1 MEYLSSERILI
12 VDLEAGEV
20 SEDDLDEELV
30 AEKIGGAGITKAL
43 YEQHQEG
50 EPIVLGAGPLT
61 GTLYPASSLA
71 VITAGSPVTGHV
83 CHAPVTYHAG
93 IELKYAGYD
102 YVVIKGRSNK
112 PVYLWIHDGVADIS
126 NASELWGKDLWET
139 TDALRRTLGDDLI
152 QVLAI
157 GTAGEDGSDIAQVGV
172 NYWSSG
178 DRFAFG
184 KLFGQKNLKGIAL
197 RGMGLLEIADPEAFV
212 DAAFELLS
220 NIKDGAA
227 AGKKGVED
235 ICTAMGQ
242 ADVKDWLAPL
252 VHRYSACYNTPY
264 PSHTFVFL
272 DADPKKMTDP
282 GTDEP
287 GFRVT
292 DVEALLGFKKLG
304 LSAEAACR
312 LMKACAKQGVD
323 AAAVAELSGRAGK
336 TDAGEIEASLSSLTG
351 TVSLPGRGIFS
362 PWSPRKPLFGDFS
375 VSGEAN
381 DWWERR
387 MAVAYVFGI
396 HPIFAVMAPELTE
409 ESMLEITRIGT
420 ELELDGEVLNA
431 VVGDL
436 LS

>member
-20 SEDDLDEELV
+20 SEDELDEDLV

-43 YEQHQEG
+43 YEEYQDD
-50 EPIVLGAGPLT
+50 EPIVMGTGLLT
-61 GTLYPASSLA
+61 GTLYPASALA
-71 VITAGSPVTGHV
+71 MITARSPVSGNV

-93 IELKYAGYD
+93 IELKYAGFD
-102 YVVIKGRSNK
+102 YVVVKGRSNT

-126 NASELWGKDLWET
+126 DASELWGKDLWET

-152 QVLAI
+152 QVLGI
-157 GTAGEDGSDIAQVGV
+157 GPAGEGGSDIAQVGV
-172 NYWSSG
+172 NYWASG
-178 DRFAFG
+178 DRFGFA
-184 KLFGQKNLKGIAL
+184 KLFGQKNLKGVAL

-220 NIKDGAA
+220 SIKGGAA
-227 AGKKGVED
+227 VGKKGVED
-235 ICTAMGQ
+235 ICAALGE

-272 DADPKKMTDP
+272 DADPKTLADP

-312 LMKACAKQGVD
+312 LMKTCARQGVD
-323 AAAVAELSGRAGK
+323 AAAVAELSGAGGK
-336 TDAGEIEASLSSLTG
+336 NRRRGNRSFAVFADRNRFHRGQRHFQSVESAQTPFRRLLRFGRHGRMVG
-351 TVSLPGRGIFS
+351 TQNGRGLCIRN
-362 PWSPRKPLFGDFS
+362 PPDLCGD
-375 VSGEAN
+375 VSGTH
-381 DWWERR
+381 
-387 MAVAYVFGI
+387 G
-396 HPIFAVMAPELTE
+396 
-409 ESMLEITRIGT
+409 G
-420 ELELDGEVLNA
+420 
-431 VVGDL
+431 
-436 LS
+436 